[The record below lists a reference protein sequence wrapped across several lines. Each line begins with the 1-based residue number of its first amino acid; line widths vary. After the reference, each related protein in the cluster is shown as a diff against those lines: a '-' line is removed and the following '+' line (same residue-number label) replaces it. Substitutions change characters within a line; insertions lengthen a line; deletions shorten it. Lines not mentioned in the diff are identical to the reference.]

1 MSDRVQVVLWRE
13 MGETTFSLV
22 GLGDHPAG
30 LGFRLLCF
38 AVAAAAAA
46 TTAAAALGRT
56 QAGWMAGASDE

>member
-30 LGFRLLCF
+30 LGWASARCALLLLLLLLLLLRL
-38 AVAAAAAA
+38 
-46 TTAAAALGRT
+46 GGPR
-56 QAGWMAGASDE
+56 QAGGWSK